1 MEQFYLN
8 FFDFTYFDE
17 IEKQALEYEMNLCLN
32 NSSQQLNFH
41 VMKLYNKL
49 INFFGN
55 YIKQY
60 IFDKTFIKCILFEY
74 IKNTYHKFYQLYL
87 NVMIELNK
95 KY

>member
-1 MEQFYLN
+1 MEQFYLQYFN
-8 FFDFTYFDE
+8 FTYLDE

-60 IFDKTFIKCILFEY
+60 IFDETFIKCILFEY
-74 IKNTYHKFYQLYL
+74 IKNTYPKFYQLYL
-87 NVMIELNK
+87 NVMIEYNK
-95 KY
+95 K

>member
-17 IEKQALEYEMNLCLN
+17 IEKQSIEYEMNLCLN
-32 NSSQQLNFH
+32 STSKYLKYH
-41 VMKLYNKL
+41 VMKLYDKL

-60 IFDKTFIKCILFEY
+60 IFDETFIKCILFEY
-74 IKNTYHKFYQLYL
+74 IKNTYPKFYQLYL

-95 KY
+95 K

>member
-17 IEKQALEYEMNLCLN
+17 IEKQSIEYEMNLCLN
-32 NSSQQLNFH
+32 STSEYLKSH

-55 YIKQY
+55 YVKQY
-60 IFDKTFIKCILFEY
+60 IFDETFIKCILFEY
-74 IKNTYHKFYQLYL
+74 IKNTYQSFHQLYL
-87 NVMIELNK
+87 NVMIEYNK
-95 KY
+95 K

>member
-32 NSSQQLNFH
+32 STSKYLKYH
-41 VMKLYNKL
+41 VMKLYDKL

-55 YIKQY
+55 YIIKY
-60 IFDKTFIKCILFEY
+60 TFDETFIK
-74 IKNTYHKFYQLYL
+74 
-87 NVMIELNK
+87 
-95 KY
+95 

>member
-1 MEQFYLN
+1 MEQFYIN

-32 NSSQQLNFH
+32 STSKYLIYH

-55 YIKQY
+55 YVKQY
-60 IFDKTFIKCILFEY
+60 IFDETFIKCILFEY
-74 IKNTYHKFYQLYL
+74 IKNTYPNFHQLYL
-87 NVMIELNK
+87 NVMIEYNK
-95 KY
+95 K